1 MEYLKLLEEYWA
13 WHIGISIYFI
23 LHSYYIMYKL
33 FADSK
38 KFHYIDMAIK
48 LLFFSTIY
56 MMLHIYRIIDSIDMK
71 RFKIEYKH
79 VYDLFN

>member
-1 MEYLKLLEEYWA
+1 
-13 WHIGISIYFI
+13 
-23 LHSYYIMYKL
+23 MYKL

-48 LLFFSTIY
+48 LLFISTIY
-56 MMLHIYRIIDSIDMK
+56 MMLHIYRIIDSLDMK

>member
-1 MEYLKLLEEYWA
+1 
-13 WHIGISIYFI
+13 
-23 LHSYYIMYKL
+23 MYKL

-48 LLFFSTIY
+48 LLFISTIY
-56 MMLHIYRIIDSIDMK
+56 MMLHIYRIIDSLDMK

-79 VYDLFN
+79 VYDIFN